1 MTKKDVQPVDTKELS
16 TLLADINYQDALR
29 SEDVAIPIIKIV
41 QKGSESI
48 METHPEAKH
57 GMLYNSA
64 TEELLGNAL
73 EFIPCAFEGKYLM
86 RTPLDKGG
94 GFGGTFNEKPEGFD
108 ISIEGRWHSKEQPD
122 MEVVYTHYHA
132 VLLIGTMD
140 RVIVPVNSSLLDKAI
155 IEMNSPR
162 SNVLK
167 QLNMDRAIIAMNSTQ
182 LKISKK
188 WNASFRNRVNGP
200 IFLHTY
206 SAMTQE
212 QRSNNFAFRGWSN
225 VVRVRESTMEEIREA
240 ADFYKYIK
248 SLSLRSIVSYSENS
262 VKDDIPV

>member
-16 TLLADINYQDALR
+16 ALLADIDYQDALR

-122 MEVVYTHYHA
+122 MEVLYTHYHA
-132 VLLIGTMD
+132 VLLIG
-140 RVIVPVNSSLLDKAI
+140 S
-155 IEMNSPR
+155 
-162 SNVLK
+162 
-167 QLNMDRAIIAMNSTQ
+167 MDRAIIAMNSTQ

-188 WNASFRNRVNGP
+188 WNAAFRNRVNGP
-200 IFLHTY
+200 IFLNTY

-212 QRSNNFAFRGWSN
+212 QRSNNFTFRGWSN
-225 VVRVRESTMEEIREA
+225 VLRVRESTIEEIREA

-248 SLSLRSIVSYSENS
+248 SLSLKSIVSHSENS